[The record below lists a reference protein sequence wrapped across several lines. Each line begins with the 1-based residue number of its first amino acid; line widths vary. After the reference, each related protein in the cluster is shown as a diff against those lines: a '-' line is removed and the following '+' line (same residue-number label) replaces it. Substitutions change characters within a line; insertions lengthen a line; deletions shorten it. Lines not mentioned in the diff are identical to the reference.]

1 MRLTRH
7 TDYALRVLMYAAAR
21 NDRLV
26 TITEV
31 ANAFGISRNHL
42 VKVVNNLGHQGCL
55 ETVRGKGGGIRLSKA
70 PGAISVGKVVRT
82 MEEHLDIIDCT
93 GSECPILVPCKLRT
107 ALGEARDAFM
117 QVLDGYTLA
126 DLVANQADILAA
138 LDGFRAAE
146 HEAPAEA

>member
-7 TDYALRVLMYAAAR
+7 TDYALRVLMYAGAR

-31 ANAFGISRNHL
+31 ANAFRISRNHL
-42 VKVVNNLGHQGCL
+42 VKVVNNLGHQGYL
-55 ETVRGKGGGIRLSKA
+55 QTVRGKGGGMRLNKD
-70 PGAISVGKVVRT
+70 PQAISVGKVVRA
-82 MEEHLDIIDCT
+82 MEEHLDIIDCA
-93 GSECPILVPCKLRT
+93 GSECPILAPCKLRT